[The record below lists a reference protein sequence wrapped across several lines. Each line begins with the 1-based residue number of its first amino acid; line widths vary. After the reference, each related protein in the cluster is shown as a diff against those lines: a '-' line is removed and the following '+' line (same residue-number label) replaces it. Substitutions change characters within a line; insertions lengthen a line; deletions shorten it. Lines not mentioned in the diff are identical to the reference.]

1 MGVSMKNA
9 FLAVMLLLFCSVSG
23 ADIIDWQSVAPSSDA
38 LSIDGSI
45 GTVISNI
52 SATLNSQRPGEA
64 VLQTVAGMMAN
75 SAAALNGSGYSW
87 TGGILDQLASANSGA
102 TAQNMLVNTGVN
114 LNGTGAVNAAFSLA
128 GIDIAIGPGG
138 FSGSGLFVG
147 TNILAIGING
157 GGSQTGVLVTA
168 GQTTD

>member
-1 MGVSMKNA
+1 MKNA
-9 FLAVMLLLFCSVSG
+9 LPVVMLLLFCSVSG
-23 ADIIDWQSVAPSSDA
+23 ADITDWQSVTPSSDA
-38 LSIDGSI
+38 LSINGSI

-52 SATLNSQRPGEA
+52 SATLNNQKPGEA
-64 VLQTVAGMMAN
+64 VLQTIAGMMTN

-87 TGGILDQLASANSGA
+87 TGGVLDQLASANSGA

-128 GIDIAIGPGG
+128 GVNIAIGPGG

-157 GGSQTGVLVTA
+157 GSQTGALVTA
-168 GQTTD
+168 SQTTD